1 MTIQSF
7 PSECIRNIILY
18 LEDDRKSLYSCLRV
32 NRFWC
37 RNSVPIL
44 WKRPFEKRITKKGGK
59 IIQVYLASLNDQEKT
74 ILIENEINISTLNR
88 PLFDYSVFLE
98 NLKYRYYIGAV
109 IYWVMAYN
117 KHKNIRSKQKHQIR
131 LITTALYKLF
141 MRKCINLK
149 SMAIETKKY
158 CLEFPELSTFNTFN
172 SVDPG
177 LTKLTKFIYHVRFHF
192 DSNFLTQTIQFI
204 DTFSN
209 FCTSLKYLEVM
220 LITFPGECI
229 VAEAISNIIR
239 AQTHL
244 EEIRILCSGNFGAHI
259 IPAIEYQS
267 NNLISIQINVVRLDG
282 VTLEVLSTCEKL
294 ENLSLGFD
302 DVLKMENI
310 KYLLCSNIHLKKLNI
325 LCLERIPSEVVCSMI
340 HKGGN
345 TLQYLWLCFIT
356 PEIVNLTIKSCSNL
370 ISLTI
375 DISTADEQQLCK
387 LISSYKLKDLTI
399 YGAGEGFGGI
409 LASIKDSLPMNL
421 SYLHIDLRFSYREL
435 EHFLKDLEIPLKTLI
450 LDKNVIFDY
459 FYLAVMMIYLERKKT
474 LRYLG
479 VAWGSKFGEECLESI
494 LRRLNDEFCV
504 HAVSCKELDG
514 W

>member
-1 MTIQSF
+1 MTIQLS

-59 IIQVYLASLNDQEKT
+59 IIQTYLSSLNDQEKT

-88 PLFDYSVFLE
+88 PLFDYAVFLE

-109 IYWVMAYN
+109 IYW
-117 KHKNIRSKQKHQIR
+117 
-131 LITTALYKLF
+131 
-141 MRKCINLK
+141 
-149 SMAIETKKY
+149 Y
-158 CLEFPELSTFNTFN
+158 CLEFPELSTFN
-172 SVDPG
+172 SVNPG
-177 LTKLTKFIYHVRFHF
+177 LSKLTKFIYHVRFHF

-239 AQTHL
+239 VQTHL
-244 EEIRILCSGNFGAHI
+244 EEIRILCSGNF
-259 IPAIEYQS
+259 
-267 NNLISIQINVVRLDG
+267 DG

-294 ENLSLGFD
+294 ENL
-302 DVLKMENI
+302 K
-310 KYLLCSNIHLKKLNI
+310 
-325 LCLERIPSEVVCSMI
+325 RIPSEVVCSMI

-356 PEIVNLTIKSCSNL
+356 PEIVNLTIKSCLNL

-387 LISSYKLKDLTI
+387 LISAYKLKDLTI

-459 FYLAVMMIYLERKKT
+459 FYLAVIMIYLERKKT

-479 VAWGSKFGEECLESI
+479 VAWGSKFGEEFLENI

-504 HAVSCKELDG
+504 HTVSCKELDG